1 MTNTQPPNDT
11 SKGEEIPLEDIEKL
25 LEAEDPEFTKSL
37 EEVRAVETDKSVE
50 IKATELGDN
59 LGIEDR
65 TDEKAEPE
73 NSTRLQKIKAQIRE
87 RWSALRLRLKNRTVL
102 LWRDTLVFLKTKPKE
117 YALYAFAMTKV
128 LIKAAMVPMKIFLQ
142 ADRKR
147 KAALIGLAALIAIT
161 LGVFLANIKGIW
173 LPALHA
179 PILRDFVENADWTE
193 TYNAREEGES
203 FYSAFPQE
211 RHEFLFKKLKIN
223 LKRPNEN
230 SNPMGAFEIIV
241 LLDSKDTA
249 IEVRD
254 REVELHDA
262 LQRVFEDETYSDLE
276 TEGGKGRLKSRLKRE
291 LNGKLTQGWVK
302 DVTYKTFI
310 IKP

>member
-50 IKATELGDN
+50 ITATELGDN

-73 NSTRLQKIKAQIRE
+73 NPTRLQKIKAQIRE

-102 LWRDTLVFLKTKPKE
+102 LWRDILVFLKTKPKE
-117 YALYAFAMTKV
+117 YALYVLAMTKV
-128 LIKAAMVPMKIFLQ
+128 LIKTAMVPMKVFLQ

-161 LGVFLANIKGIW
+161 LGVLLANIKGIW

-179 PILRDFVENADWTE
+179 PILRDFVEHADWTE
-193 TYNAREEGES
+193 TYNEHEEGES

-211 RHEFLFKKLKIN
+211 RHEFLFKKLKVN

-302 DVTYKTFI
+302 DVTFKTFI